1 MDVNGFLLPFS
12 GLMAGTLLGYFARR
26 NFFCTL
32 SSLEQYWFA
41 NNSTG
46 VRSWV
51 LATALALAFTQIL
64 SGLGVVDVSRSFYLT
79 PTFGWLGA
87 IVGGFCF
94 GVGMA
99 LVGTCGFGALVR
111 LGSGSLKSL
120 IAVLIIGLTALS
132 TQRGLLGNLRVG
144 FFDRFIL
151 DLTFANSQS
160 IPSLIE
166 SVTGIDFTIAITVVL
181 VSGAL
186 WWVFSDKEFRQR
198 TSLII
203 TAAVIAFVVTFGWLV
218 TSNVARTSFD
228 PVQIESASFVMPLG
242 DIILQFAAFTGAGPD
257 YGIGLMFG
265 TIIGAAIAARS
276 TDDIRW
282 EACDDARE
290 LSRHILGAILMGFGG
305 VLALGCTIGQGIS
318 AASLL
323 AASVP
328 VSMISIVFGARLG
341 LAWLVEGSVMHAFR
355 R

>member
-1 MDVNGFLLPFS
+1 MDMSAFLLPFS

-51 LATALALAFTQIL
+51 LATALALTFTQVL
-64 SGLGVVDVSRSFYLT
+64 SVLGIIDVSGSFYLT
-79 PTFGWLGA
+79 PNFNWLSA
-87 IVGGFCF
+87 IVGGFSF

-111 LGSGSLKSL
+111 IGGGSLKSL

-144 FFDRFIL
+144 FFDRFTL
-151 DLTFANSQS
+151 DLTDANDQS

-166 SVTGIDFTIAITVVL
+166 SITGMDLTVPIALML

-186 WWVFSDKEFRQR
+186 WWVFSDRDYRRR
-198 TSLII
+198 TGSII
-203 TAAVIAFVVTFGWLV
+203 TAVVIAFVVTFGWLV
-218 TSNVARTSFD
+218 TSNVAAMSFD

-242 DIILQFAAFTGAGPD
+242 DILLQFAAFTGSGPD

-318 AASLL
+318 AASLM
-323 AASVP
+323 AVSVP
-328 VSMISIVFGARLG
+328 VSMLSIIFGARLG
-341 LAWLVEGSVMHAFR
+341 LAWLVEGSVMQAFR

>member
-1 MDVNGFLLPFS
+1 MEANAFLLPFA
-12 GLMAGTLLGYFARR
+12 GLMAGILLGYFARR

-32 SSLEQYWFA
+32 SSLEQYWYGD
-41 NNSTG
+41 NSNG

-51 LATALALAFTQIL
+51 LAAALALAFTQIL
-64 SGLGVVDVSRSFYLT
+64 MAFGLVDTSRSFYLT
-79 PTFGWLGA
+79 PNFGWLGA
-87 IVGGFCF
+87 VVGGFCF
-94 GVGMA
+94 GIGMA

-120 IAVLIIGLTALS
+120 IAVMVIGLTALS

-144 FFDRFIL
+144 FFDHFTL
-151 DLTFANSQS
+151 DLSFANNQS
-160 IPSLIE
+160 LPSLVE
-166 SVTGIDFTIAITVVL
+166 TVTGTDLTIPIAASL
-181 VSGAL
+181 VFGAL
-186 WWVFSDKEFRQR
+186 WWVFYDRDYRKK
-198 TSLII
+198 TSSII
-203 TAAVIAFVVTFGWLV
+203 TATVIAAVVTFGWLV
-218 TSNVARTSFD
+218 TSNVAQTSFD

-242 DIILQFAAFTGAGPD
+242 DILLKFAVFTGSGPD

-265 TIIGAAIAARS
+265 TIIGAAIAAHS

-290 LSRHILGAILMGFGG
+290 LSRHILGAALMGFGG

-318 AASLL
+318 AASLM
-323 AASVP
+323 AVSVP
-328 VSMISIVFGARLG
+328 VSMLSIIFGARLG